1 MNSYYEYRFPLIT
14 VGVFRLILL
23 FTISYLT
30 QFIASFFSNF
40 SIENLI
46 LSSQNFS
53 LISLLTYF
61 FVVPINLGSFLSFL
75 FDILILWGFGSEL
88 ERSWGTKNFYKY
100 FFIGIYSGV
109 IFLLLIGFFFIDG
122 LYAYGLQAG
131 IIGILLAYGIL
142 WPNREVLFFMV
153 LPLKMKWVVL
163 VMFLFLAFSSLS
175 HFIIS
180 LGGGLGCAFYLYFIV
195 KRGKIYSY
203 YENFQ
208 WSTVAG
214 SSQDLQKKS
223 LFESIKNKF
232 IEFKK
237 KKRVEK
243 KKQEILKRIE
253 MKEELDRILEKISKE
268 GMNSLTKEE
277 KKFLD
282 KASKEL

>member
-23 FTISYLT
+23 ITISYLI

-40 SIENLI
+40 SYENII
-46 LSSQNFS
+46 LSSQKFS
-53 LISLLTYF
+53 IISLLTYF
-61 FVVPINLGSFLSFL
+61 FVVPINLGSFLSLL

-88 ERSWGTKNFYKY
+88 ERIWGTKNFYKY
-100 FFIGIYSGV
+100 FFVGIYSGV

-122 LYAYGLQAG
+122 LFAYGLQAG
-131 IIGILLAYGIL
+131 VIGILLAYGIL

-153 LPLKMKWVVL
+153 LPIKMKWVVL
-163 VMFLFLAFSSLS
+163 IIFLFIALGSLS

-180 LGGGLGCAFYLYFIV
+180 LGGGLGCALYLYFIV
-195 KRGKIYSY
+195 KKGKMYSY

-208 WSTVAG
+208 YTTVSN
-214 SSQDLQKKS
+214 SSQLSQKKG
-223 LFESIKNKF
+223 LFYSIKNKF

-237 KKRVEK
+237 KKRIEK